1 MGFVYKFMMQ
11 LLMSKRNRGLRTMK
25 YHTVLFVSLIALLS
39 IFSGCSDQQT
49 PSESEATNDTP
60 EIQKSRESEAINA
73 IPEIQKPGESE
84 AIEAAVMYLNGDGRL
99 TIQESEFIAWG
110 TFNDKKVY
118 WPMKF
123 RMTYKS
129 EGSDTLRHNEYAVKI
144 SKDIN
149 GKWKAETYYAW
160 RTDFK

>member
-1 MGFVYKFMMQ
+1 MQ

-49 PSESEATNDTP
+49 PSASEATNDV
-60 EIQKSRESEAINA
+60 SA
-73 IPEIQKPGESE
+73 IQKPGESE

-144 SKDIN
+144 SKDTN